1 MKRLLAVLL
10 CCLLLSACA
19 VPEKPTENP
28 FPVYPTRE
36 FENDNGFH
44 LNPPEGYPMET
55 LFEELVVLTEKS
67 AAGGLIEVEVQ
78 FVEDGPTAFTG
89 LEEGSLEYLKA
100 KVRRD
105 DYLRLLKIT
114 KVHKGDFEEGEYVLY
129 RCAAHNEGHAPIFR
143 PLETYLLCA
152 DRWEEEQVGTQHG
165 GLVASHT
172 SAGIF
177 YLDGGKV
184 FPAADAEEYERFS
197 SISVKE
203 FLRLWKETAD
213 EMLPKYDAF
222 RAASRDENE

>member
-1 MKRLLAVLL
+1 MKRLLAVLML
-10 CCLLLSACA
+10 CLLLCACTA
-19 VPEKPTENP
+19 GEKPTENP

-36 FENDNGFH
+36 FEDDIG
-44 LNPPEGYPMET
+44 LQLSPPEGYPAET
-55 LFEELVVLTEKS
+55 LFEEVVLQTENG
-67 AAGGLIEVEVQ
+67 GGLVEVEVQ

-129 RCAAHNEGHAPIFR
+129 RCAVHNEGHAPVFR

-152 DRWEEEQVGTQHG
+152 VRWDEEQVGTGHG

-197 SISVKE
+197 GISVNE
-203 FLRLWKETAD
+203 FLRLWNETAED
-213 EMLPKYDAF
+213 IVPKFEAW
-222 RAASRDENE
+222 RSNAK

>member
-1 MKRLLAVLL
+1 MKRLLAVFLF
-10 CCLLLSACA
+10 CCLLFSACT

-28 FPVYPTRE
+28 FPVYPNRE
-36 FENDNGFH
+36 IEADNGFY
-44 LNPPEGYPMET
+44 LNPPEGYPAET
-55 LFEELVVLTEKS
+55 LFEEVVLQTENG
-67 AAGGLIEVEVQ
+67 GGLVEVEVQ
-78 FVEDGPTAFTG
+78 FVEDGPTAFAG

-114 KVHKGDFEEGEYVLY
+114 KVHRGDFAEGEYVLY
-129 RCAAHNEGHAPIFR
+129 RCAAHNEGHAPVFR
-143 PLETYLLCA
+143 PLETYLLCV

-184 FPAADAEEYERFS
+184 FPAADVEEYERFS
-197 SISVKE
+197 GISVKE
-203 FLRLWKETAD
+203 FLRLWNETA
-213 EMLPKYDAF
+213 EEIVPKYESWRSNAK
-222 RAASRDENE
+222 